1 MAQRTIAPT
10 TYLTVCGLLVLLTF
24 VTVGISFLPIP
35 GGWHIA
41 LGLIIAGCKA
51 ALVVLFFM
59 HVLVSDRLTW
69 IVIAVVCFWVGILF
83 VLTLSDYLTRGSL
96 PPMPGH

>member
-1 MAQRTIAPT
+1 MAQRTIPPA

-24 VTVGISFLPIP
+24 LTVGISFLPIA
-35 GGWHIA
+35 GGWHITF
-41 LGLIIAGCKA
+41 GLIIAVIKA

-59 HVLVSDRLTW
+59 HVLTSDRLTW

-83 VLTLSDYLTRGSL
+83 VLTLADYLTRGQL